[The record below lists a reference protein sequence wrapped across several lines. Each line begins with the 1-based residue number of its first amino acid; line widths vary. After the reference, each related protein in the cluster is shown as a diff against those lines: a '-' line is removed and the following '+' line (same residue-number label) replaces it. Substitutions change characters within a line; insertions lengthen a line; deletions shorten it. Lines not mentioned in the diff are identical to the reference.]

1 MKASKPRRP
10 EVDNQS
16 YFGSAVEVKIN
27 ARDRL
32 RFAKQILLGL
42 ALMTLAV
49 FIGYAAMPANPAM
62 TQIFELTKIGVF
74 PLVTLVIAF
83 YFPTRSK

>member
-1 MKASKPRRP
+1 MKTSRSGRK
-10 EVDNQS
+10 ELDNQS

-49 FIGYAAMPANPAM
+49 FIAYAAMPANPAM
-62 TQIFELTKIGVF
+62 AQIFELTKIGVF
-74 PLVTLVIAF
+74 PLVTLAIAF
-83 YFPTRSK
+83 YFPNRSR